1 MLNHQTSPIFAARPG
16 AARRGP
22 AQPGAARRGPA
33 RPGAAR
39 GLGAEKRYSD
49 SRWDRAAP
57 AIASRPAAAP

>member
-22 AQPGAARRGPA
+22 AQYGAP
-33 RPGAAR
+33 R

-49 SRWDRAAP
+49 SHWDRAAP